1 MRYEVQF
8 ISTGIVAYSAS
19 NRALARHWYECNNFN
34 VDTGEC
40 LNLFKLVKVKHDGI
54 NQGT

>member
-1 MRYEVQF
+1 MYQVQF

-40 LNLFKLVKVKHDGI
+40 LNLFKLVKAEKI
-54 NQGT
+54 NHG

>member
-1 MRYEVQF
+1 MYQVQF

-19 NRALARHWYECNNFN
+19 SRSLARHWYERNNFD

-40 LNLFKLVKVKHDGI
+40 LNIFKIVKAKP
-54 NQGT
+54 